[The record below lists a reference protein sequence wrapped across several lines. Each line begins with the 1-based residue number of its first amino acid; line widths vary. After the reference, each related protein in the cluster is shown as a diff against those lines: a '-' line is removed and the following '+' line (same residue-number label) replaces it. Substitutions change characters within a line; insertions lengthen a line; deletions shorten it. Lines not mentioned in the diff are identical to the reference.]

1 MPHAAHPVILLLQ
14 WCLKRTTRLHS
25 DDANN
30 PQSPTMYHNV
40 VNTKGLIVYHPETNS
55 ASSDK
60 HGTGTTKEEL
70 LCQVEN
76 NGEESEGARQDRQC
90 IKTARH
96 R

>member
-1 MPHAAHPVILLLQ
+1 MHDAA
-14 WCLKRTTRLHS
+14 CRTS
-25 DDANN
+25 CNIIIAVVFEKDDSASFRRRE
-30 PQSPTMYHNV
+30 QPTISHNV